1 MLLRKFVLYFGE
13 VKTSYAYCPKEN
25 ENKEVSK
32 SKFYF
37 YLKKYTGN
45 KKMQNDRDIFY
56 KNTYANRK
64 KVLL

>member
-1 MLLRKFVLYFGE
+1 MKDKG
-13 VKTSYAYCPKEN
+13 
-25 ENKEVSK
+25 EVSK
-32 SKFYF
+32 SKFYS

-45 KKMQNDRDIFY
+45 KKMQNARDIYY